1 MCLGIPGQVVEM
13 VDGYNN
19 QLVWVDVVGARR
31 KVNLGMLDDADQAA
45 LSPGDWV
52 LLHMGFVVQLIDQA
66 GAEKAMRGLELMGRA
81 READLSTDDVAASEP
96 LPRVG

>member
-13 VDGYNN
+13 VEGYNN

-31 KVNLGMLDDADQAA
+31 KVNLGMLDDADQAT

-52 LLHMGFVVQLIDQA
+52 LLHMGFVVQRIDRA
-66 GAEKAMRGLELMGRA
+66 GAEKAMSGLEMMGRA
-81 READLSTDDVAASEP
+81 READAAEDLATSEA
-96 LPRVG
+96 LPRVD

>member
-13 VDGYNN
+13 VEGYSN
-19 QLVWVDVVGARR
+19 QLVWVDVLGARR

-52 LLHMGFVVQLIDQA
+52 LLHMGFVVQRIDQA
-66 GAEKAMRGLELMGRA
+66 TADKAMSGLEMMGRS
-81 READLSTDDVAASEP
+81 RETDDADDPAEREP

>member
-1 MCLGIPGQVVEM
+1 MCLGIPGQIIEM
-13 VDGYNN
+13 VEGYGN

-31 KVNLGMLDDADQAA
+31 KVNIGMLEDADQAA

-52 LLHMGFVVQLIDQA
+52 LIHMGFVVQRVDAA
-66 GAEKAMRGLELMGRA
+66 GAEKAMSGLELMGRP
-81 READLSTDDVAASEP
+81 RDPTERDEP